1 MWQELN
7 PHGLEVVDV
16 CLEMAGSEVARPF
29 VEAAEST
36 HPSLI
41 DETHRMDSLFGVTN
55 VPMII
60 WVDEAGMIV
69 RPPERGAPMPVSME
83 AHRLV
88 DMIGGLEQREEYEA
102 RLRDWVRN
110 GAASRYALSPDEVVE
125 RSKPRTAAVSEAA
138 AHFELAQY
146 LWRAEGLSERTIAHF
161 NEAHRLQP
169 DNVTFKRQAWSAL
182 AVERYGDGDEWTRF
196 RQTPAE
202 GEDWPFVSDFEK
214 DRDLI
219 MGGR

>member
-1 MWQELN
+1 LWQELN
-7 PHGLEVVDV
+7 PQGFEVVDV
-16 CLEMAGSEVARPF
+16 CLEMAGAEVARPF
-29 VEAAEST
+29 VDAAEST

-69 RPPERGAPMPVSME
+69 RPAERGAPMPVSME

-88 DMIGGLEQREEYEA
+88 DMIGGLDQREEYEE

-138 AHFELAQY
+138 AHFELAQH
-146 LWRAEGLSERTIAHF
+146 LWRAEGLSERAIAHF

-202 GEDWPFVSDFEK
+202 GEDWPFVTDFEQ
-214 DRDLI
+214 DRDII